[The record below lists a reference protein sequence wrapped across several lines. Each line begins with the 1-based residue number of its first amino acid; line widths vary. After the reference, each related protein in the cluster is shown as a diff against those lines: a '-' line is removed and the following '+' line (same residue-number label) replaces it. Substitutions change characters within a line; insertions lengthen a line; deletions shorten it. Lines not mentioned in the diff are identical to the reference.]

1 MFSYVP
7 WLSPLPPETVFAIF
21 GSLMAIVEALNGLG
35 VAFTSNPTGNKQ
47 EAGRILVLASLG
59 LQLCVILSFFLM
71 SIMFH
76 VRCLKANIRNRVIST
91 LPSTLYVSMALILI
105 RSIYRVVEHTGN
117 TSLDIGNEQEL
128 QSLSPLLRYE
138 WYFYVFE
145 ATTMLL
151 NSLLWNV
158 FNAGRFLPRSSKVFL
173 AEDGMTEM
181 ITVDDESTTT
191 GGQPVAAQGGRLVM
205 QVLTFGLWGQVF
217 PKKQSCKEESLQEGS
232 EPEFTRSSH
241 QV

>member
-7 WLSPLPPETVFAIF
+7 WLSPLPPESVFAIF

-59 LQLCVILSFFLM
+59 LQLCVIISFFVM

-91 LPSTLYVSMALILI
+91 LPYTLYVSMALILI
-105 RSIYRVVEHTGN
+105 RSVYRVVEHAGN

-151 NSLLWNV
+151 NSLLWNL

-173 AEDGMTEM
+173 AEDGTTEM
-181 ITVDDESTTT
+181 TILDESTP
-191 GGQPVAAQGGRLVM
+191 GDQPAAAQIGRLVM
-205 QVLTFGLWGQVF
+205 QILTFGLWGQVF
-217 PKKQSCKEESLQEGS
+217 PKKQSSKEEALEKGS
-232 EPEFTRSSH
+232 KPESTGPSH